1 MRRAA
6 IVILRK
12 LNEEKEGLQRI
23 VASARERGGML
34 KDINPEKP
42 DEVGIESD
50 VEEWIIIS
58 WELEREIIEKNIDL
72 VEKWVIEDDFDY

>member
-12 LNEEKEGLQRI
+12 LNEEKERLQQI
-23 VASARERGGML
+23 VASAREKGGRL